1 MTIQFLYIIIILVP
15 ERNKLSIVD
24 LDLLLVTY
32 IMTYSDANCQKT
44 PYVHADIQQKHQSIS
59 YYVVPL
65 IVVLEI
71 KPLVNQTRTKEISI
85 DSYLETTSY
94 IWKLMRLFLLQYTIF
109 CVTPTACKSVK
120 VQISEFV
127 HDTSTCFN
135 PLPLCVSLSNQYL

>member
-1 MTIQFLYIIIILVP
+1 MTIIV
-15 ERNKLSIVD
+15 SIYYNYFGSRKEEVKHCRFSN
-24 LDLLLVTY
+24 LHYDLL
-32 IMTYSDANCQKT
+32 DANCQKT
-44 PYVHADIQQKHQSIS
+44 PYVHADIQQIHQSIS

-65 IVVLEI
+65 IIALEI

-94 IWKLMRLFLLQYTIF
+94 IWKLMRLFLLQSTIF
-109 CVTPTACKSVK
+109 CVTPTAGKSVK